1 MEFFHILSC
10 FGEGFITGIVLSLM
24 LGTVFFALIRNSI
37 SFGYKVGIYIALGVI
52 LSDIIF
58 ISLAL
63 LSHGFAVFLKKHE
76 LWISIGGGIVL
87 IIMGIAM
94 FLNSKP
100 KLQEGKH
107 FDKAVNS
114 NFYFI
119 SSGFLINVLNPVN
132 FFSWLTIS
140 SMLTV
145 KYNYDIP
152 DKIVFFIASLL
163 SIFIVEIGISFS
175 AHKIKKHLSEK
186 TFVLINKIS
195 GTIFILFGLKLCL
208 GFLF

>member
-63 LSHGFAVFLKKHE
+63 LSHGFAVFLKKYE